1 MLLKGKVV
9 LVTGASRGIGRALA
23 RGFAADGAEVV
34 VFARSADAL
43 QQTTGGD
50 TEHFLAVAG
59 DVTSEADVDRLVA
72 AACQRFG
79 HIDVLVNNAGMAD
92 VGTFLRQPFQHW
104 AEVIRVNL
112 IGLALCTYR
121 VLPGM
126 VERGY
131 GRVIN
136 VVSRAAEFP
145 QPMLSAYAASK
156 AGLVSFNESLA
167 ADIGPPTHPDILINA
182 LLPGPVDTEMYREGG
197 LDPTQAQPP
206 EAVYPHARFLVLLP
220 PGGPHGRVFWNSHE
234 YKMHDTSNATPT
246 HGPSQARVE

>member
-23 RGFAADGAEVV
+23 RGFAADGADVV

-43 QQTTGGD
+43 QETTAGD
-50 TEHFLAVAG
+50 TEHFLAVVG

-72 AACQRFG
+72 AAYERFG
-79 HIDVLVNNAGMAD
+79 HIDVLVNNAGMVD
-92 VGTFLRQPFQHW
+92 LGTFLRQPFQRW

-112 IGLALCTYR
+112 IGQALCTYR

-145 QPMLSAYAASK
+145 QPMMSAYATSK
-156 AGLVSFNESLA
+156 AGFVSFTQSLA

-182 LLPGPVDTEMYREGG
+182 LIPGPIDTAMYREGG
-197 LDPTQAQPP
+197 LDLTQAQAP
-206 EAVYPHARFLVLLP
+206 EVVYPHTRFLVLLP
-220 PGGPHGRVFWNSHE
+220 PGGPHGQVFWNSQE
-234 YKMHDTSNATPT
+234 YKMYDPSNATPT
-246 HGPSQARVE
+246 HGPSQARG